1 MVSIVVSVFNE
12 EDVLPHFKEELQTVL
27 DKNNI
32 EAYEVIFVNDGST
45 DGSRDILTGF
55 AQKDE
60 KITAIHFSRNFGHE
74 PAMLA
79 GIDHSKGKAV
89 ICLDSDLQ
97 HPPELIPKMLEEHE
111 KGHEIINMVRNSR
124 QDGGFIKR
132 VSSKLFYRFLNSI
145 SEIKFEANASDFF
158 LISERIADIMKKDYR
173 ERVRYIRGFIQLLGF
188 KKITLVYDAPE
199 RKFGKS
205 KYSFFKLVKF
215 SLTAISTISQAPLKL
230 SIIIGFVYAL
240 LSVGLGIF
248 SLVMKILGNPYSGYT
263 TIIVFVSL
271 SFSILFFM
279 IGIIGEYI
287 GQLFI
292 ETKNRPLYIIDKIN
306 K

>member
-45 DGSRDILTGF
+45 DGSKDILTDF
-55 AQKDE
+55 AQKNE
-60 KITAIHFSRNFGHE
+60 KISAIHFSRNFGHE
-74 PAMLA
+74 SAMLA
-79 GIDHSKGKAV
+79 GIDHSKGEAV

-97 HPPELIPKMLEEHE
+97 HPPKLIPKMLGEYK
-111 KGHEIINMVRNSR
+111 KGYEIINMVRNSR
-124 QDGGFIKR
+124 QDGGFIKKI
-132 VSSKLFYRFLNSI
+132 SSKLFYRFLNSI

-158 LISERIADIMKKDYR
+158 LVSERIADILKKDYR
-173 ERVRYIRGFIQLLGF
+173 ERVRYLRGFIQLLGF
-188 KKITLVYDAPE
+188 KKSTLVYDAPK
-199 RKFGKS
+199 RKLGAS
-205 KYSFFKLVKF
+205 KYSFYKLVKF

-230 SIIIGFVYAL
+230 SMIIGFAYAAF
-240 LSVGLGIF
+240 SIGLGIF
-248 SLVMKILGNPYSGYT
+248 SLAMKILGNPYSGYT
-263 TIIVFVSL
+263 TIIVFVSI

-287 GQLFI
+287 GNLFV
-292 ETKNRPLYIIDKIN
+292 ESKNRPLYIIDKIN